1 MAKIY
6 KEIDFSKY
14 SSVKIGGMEK
24 VEILGVNSEFS
35 YIFAKISGT
44 VSQNSTQTTS

>member
-14 SSVKIGGMEK
+14 SSVKIGGVEK
-24 VEILGVNSEFS
+24 VEVLDENSEFS
-35 YIFAKISGT
+35 DIFAKISGA
-44 VSQNSTQTTS
+44 VSQNLTQITS